1 MLNKIK
7 LHSIVFVFVLL
18 LFGFYNSNSSDH
30 YKKLKTF
37 TELLRLINNTY
48 VDSVNV
54 DNIIDGAI
62 VGMLNE
68 LDPHSNYIPSND
80 LEKINEQFDGK
91 FEGIG
96 IEFDIL
102 DNYITVI
109 SPISGTPSEKA
120 GLISG
125 DKTSFF

>member
-1 MLNKIK
+1 MNFSKIVK
-7 LHSIVFVFVLL
+7 SYLIVVLL
-18 LFGFYNSNSSDH
+18 LVLSLSSFGIY
-30 YKKLKTF
+30 YYWKLGA
-37 TELLRLINNTY
+37 
-48 VDSVNV
+48 VNV

-109 SPISGTPSEKA
+109 
-120 GLISG
+120 
-125 DKTSFF
+125 